1 MAEQPEAG
9 GHGSRVKSEEE
20 PVSPMWLGVF
30 DAFAPNFWTLHM
42 PYDIKNRHTS
52 RNVFNTAEFP
62 ISIAEIRESLLI
74 RQWHKTR
81 ILAHV
86 SKLKRCVSVS
96 IRLATV
102 HPTNMLTQ
110 GVLPNFLP
118 PSSPELSALLS
129 TFNSKVLL
137 PSHLTAEQQKL
148 VYSQESRAKLEAE
161 PVEITLGDVT
171 LPLEHIDRNRLPNRF
186 KHLKQIIS
194 RSETKEDWEN
204 VVRCLE
210 GFEEAGI
217 EVRAQW
223 QEMVVRKLN
232 LADMQHLVLKA
243 LQRPKASGIRL
254 SNLGVL
260 RQVLRTVHDKA
271 ALADWAQEDTHK
283 SFKLAKQVV
292 ELMEDEEHCG
302 SQKRR
307 VKKGESSEG
316 DWRGRPSVVALP
328 TEMAAVLAEK
338 YGGDKEE
345 VKKLC
350 NRLINALKQSEY
362 LVYFPNFVL

>member
-1 MAEQPEAG
+1 
-9 GHGSRVKSEEE
+9 
-20 PVSPMWLGVF
+20 
-30 DAFAPNFWTLHM
+30 
-42 PYDIKNRHTS
+42 
-52 RNVFNTAEFP
+52 
-62 ISIAEIRESLLI
+62 
-74 RQWHKTR
+74 
-81 ILAHV
+81 
-86 SKLKRCVSVS
+86 
-96 IRLATV
+96 
-102 HPTNMLTQ
+102 MLTQ